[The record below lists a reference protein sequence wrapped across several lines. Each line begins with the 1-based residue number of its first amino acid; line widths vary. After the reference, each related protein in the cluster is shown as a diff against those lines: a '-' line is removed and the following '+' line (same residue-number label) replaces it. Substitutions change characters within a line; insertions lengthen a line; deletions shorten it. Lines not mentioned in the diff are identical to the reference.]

1 MAKQKK
7 NSKISLS
14 EFRAWLSGVEE
25 MQEDNWS
32 PSKTQWDTI
41 RRKMDSI
48 VEDETVEAQP
58 ASHPQQQPVHYAQPQ
73 QPQHVPQSSMGP
85 VGPVAAPV
93 DINARGGVGNGLTAD
108 IDTSSGSYES
118 SFT

>member
-25 MQEDNWS
+25 MQDDDWA

-48 VEDETVEAQP
+48 VEDETVEAVKILNELNVMP
-58 ASHPQQQPVHYAQPQ
+58 ALSCGF
-73 QPQHVPQSSMGP
+73 GP
-85 VGPVAAPV
+85 ELTESVTKA
-93 DINARGGVGNGLTAD
+93 VGNNYMANVGGAIHGHKDGTLAGALAMRKS
-108 IDTSSGSYES
+108 IDELK
-118 SFT
+118 